1 MSAENLISPVEIKIR
16 SAGKDVIASG
26 SAHTFDDKSLEL
38 EIAGLFLEFELLD
51 DNEGQRIER
60 EIKSHTDLK
69 LKIYNF
75 NNSLGTGT
83 ATPIYLGVIS
93 DRKLYLSFIVH
104 ALKKESSKLITY
116 TFFLGEPV
124 NEQ

>member
-116 TFFLGEPV
+116 TFFLGESV

>member
-1 MSAENLISPVEIKIR
+1 MSVENLISPVEIKIR

-60 EIKSHTDLK
+60 EIKSPTDLK

-104 ALKKESSKLITY
+104 TLKKESSKLITY
-116 TFFLGEPV
+116 TFFLGESV